1 MKRYQVEV
9 IHEASGA
16 YMNFEVRAETTEDLY
31 NEVIAD
37 MSIVIIEEEDI
48 DE

>member
-1 MKRYQVEV
+1 MKYQVEV
-9 IHEASGA
+9 IHEGSGT
-16 YMNFEVRAETTEDLY
+16 YMNFEVFADSKEDLY

-37 MSIVIIEEEDI
+37 MSIVILEEEDE